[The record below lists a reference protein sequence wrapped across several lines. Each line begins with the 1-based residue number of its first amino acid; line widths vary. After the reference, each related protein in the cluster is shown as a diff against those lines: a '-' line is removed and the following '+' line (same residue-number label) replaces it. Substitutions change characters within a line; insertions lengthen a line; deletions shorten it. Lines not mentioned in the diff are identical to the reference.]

1 MLCKCVKGSLKT
13 NKFHSMIFIQ
23 KAGWQSGVYKGI
35 SKLGLTISEE
45 IRAILYDKQNIS
57 DVCDLN
63 GTVICKVSYT

>member
-1 MLCKCVKGSLKT
+1 
-13 NKFHSMIFIQ
+13 MIFIQ